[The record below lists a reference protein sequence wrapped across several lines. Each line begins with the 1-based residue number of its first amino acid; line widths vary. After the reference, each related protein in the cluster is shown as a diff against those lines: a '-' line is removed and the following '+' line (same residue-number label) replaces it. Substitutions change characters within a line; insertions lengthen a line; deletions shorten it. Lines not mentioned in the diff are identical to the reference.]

1 MTEEELFEA
10 ARHIRDAFER
20 VAYLN
25 CACAADPPMRQR
37 VEALLRSDAEA
48 RGFLEEPLCP
58 HPIENLAGASRDD
71 CPNHGPINDVSRMPG
86 HDAAAGGRSLSVLL
100 LPDQVSG

>member
-25 CACAADPPMRQR
+25 RACAADPPMRQR

-48 RGFLEEPLCP
+48 RGFLEEPVIP
-58 HPIENLAGASRDD
+58 EGDGAGQCYRQHSMKVTGGCCIKSAQYAS
-71 CPNHGPINDVSRMPG
+71 PY
-86 HDAAAGGRSLSVLL
+86 AAAPSSINRGSCQRT
-100 LPDQVSG
+100 